1 MFNSADKFS
10 PTKYAEL
17 LITRV
22 LEIPPIMKRREKG
35 RETPIIIANQ
45 ETVYPFSNH
54 ATSTRTLTT
63 SRRLGQ
69 VLINR
74 LDRGERERGRKPK
87 ARLRRN
93 NSLELGGALTSWI
106 REKSESGERRE
117 AQAVTLKARCVSA

>member
-1 MFNSADKFS
+1 MGFRTVFNSADKFS

-63 SRRLGQ
+63 SRRPGQ

-74 LDRGERERGRKPK
+74 DRRERER
-87 ARLRRN
+87 
-93 NSLELGGALTSWI
+93 E
-106 REKSESGERRE
+106 RE
-117 AQAVTLKARCVSA
+117 AGNRRRDSVEIIPSS

>member
-1 MFNSADKFS
+1 MAFRTVFNSADKFS
-10 PTKYAEL
+10 PTKYTEL

-63 SRRLGQ
+63 SRRPGQ

-74 LDRGERERGRKPK
+74 LDRGEREREAGN
-87 ARLRRN
+87 RRRD
-93 NSLELGGALTSWI
+93 SVEIIPS
-106 REKSESGERRE
+106 S
-117 AQAVTLKARCVSA
+117 